1 MKGLTSMGLKENGK
15 RKMDSACRMFLL
27 NSVKHK
33 KIGNAYINE
42 RGQFIHLSVSTVK
55 LFSISP
61 VWYHQRNVIIMWTD
75 MVGSRSVLVQ
85 TANIHPHAPPPN
97 TRTHAHSRRCMCALS
112 QLVPPH
118 YWKQFLQCLWSTACS
133 MQSKSQPFHTKGR
146 REIQQ

>member
-61 VWYHQRNVIIMWTD
+61 VCELTWLAH
-75 MVGSRSVLVQ
+75 VQ
-85 TANIHPHAPPPN
+85 CLFKQPTYTRMPHPQ
-97 TRTHAHSRRCMCALS
+97 THAHTHTHEGACA
-112 QLVPPH
+112 H
-118 YWKQFLQCLWSTACS
+118 
-133 MQSKSQPFHTKGR
+133 
-146 REIQQ
+146 